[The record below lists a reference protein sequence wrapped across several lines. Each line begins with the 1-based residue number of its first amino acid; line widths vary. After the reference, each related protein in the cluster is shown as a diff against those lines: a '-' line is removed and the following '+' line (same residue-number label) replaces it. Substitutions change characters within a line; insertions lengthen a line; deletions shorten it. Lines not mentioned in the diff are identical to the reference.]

1 MNASMKTVVKTV
13 KHPVVLALL
22 AAVILYV
29 CYVAFKKFFKN
40 GGSKLPDIMQPIYNP
55 EDNKPTQLPWIPEDN
70 TPTQLPACPSCAKP
84 TQLPA
89 CPDCAK
95 PTQLPWIPD
104 DI

>member
-40 GGSKLPDIMQPIYNP
+40 GGSKLPEIMQPIYN
-55 EDNKPTQLPWIPEDN
+55 PEDN

-95 PTQLPWIPD
+95 PTQLPWISD

>member
-29 CYVAFKKFFKN
+29 CYLAFKKFFKKS
-40 GGSKLPDIMQPIYNP
+40 GSKLPD
-55 EDNKPTQLPWIPEDN
+55 DNKPTQLPWIPEDN

>member
-1 MNASMKTVVKTV
+1 MNASIKTAGKIV
-13 KHPVVLALL
+13 KHPVVMALL
-22 AAVILYV
+22 AALILYV
-29 CYVAFKKFFKN
+29 CYLAYKKFFKKN
-40 GGSKLPDIMQPIYNP
+40 GPKIMLPIY

-70 TPTQLPACPSCAKP
+70 KPTQLPTCPGCAKP

>member
-1 MNASMKTVVKTV
+1 MKTAEKIV
-13 KHPVVLALL
+13 KHPVVMALL
-22 AAVILYV
+22 AALILYV
-29 CYVAFKKFFKN
+29 CYLAYKKFFKKN
-40 GGSKLPDIMQPIYNP
+40 GPKIMLPIY
-55 EDNKPTQLPWIPEDN
+55 EDNKPTQLP
-70 TPTQLPACPSCAKP
+70 TCPGCAKP

>member
-1 MNASMKTVVKTV
+1 MNASMKTVVKTI

-40 GGSKLPDIMQPIYNP
+40 GGSKLPEIMQPIYNP
-55 EDNKPTQLPWIPEDN
+55 EDNK
-70 TPTQLPACPSCAKP
+70 PTQLPACPSCAKP

-95 PTQLPWIPD
+95 PTKLPWIPD

>member
-13 KHPVVLALL
+13 RHPVVLALI

-29 CYVAFKKFFKN
+29 CYVAFKKFFKK
-40 GGSKLPDIMQPIYNP
+40 GGSKLPEIMQPIYNP
-55 EDNKPTQLPWIPEDN
+55 EDNK
-70 TPTQLPACPSCAKP
+70 PTQLPACPSCAKP

-95 PTQLPWIPD
+95 PTQLPGIPMTFNM
-104 DI
+104 

>member
-1 MNASMKTVVKTV
+1 MNASIKTAGKIV
-13 KHPVVLALL
+13 KHPVVMALL
-22 AAVILYV
+22 AALILYV
-29 CYVAFKKFFKN
+29 CYLAYKKFFKKN
-40 GGSKLPDIMQPIYNP
+40 GPKIMLPIY
-55 EDNKPTQLPWIPEDN
+55 EDNKPTQLP
-70 TPTQLPACPSCAKP
+70 TCPGCAKP

>member
-13 KHPVVLALL
+13 RHPVVLALL

-29 CYVAFKKFFKN
+29 CYVAFKKIFKK
-40 GGSKLPDIMQPIYNP
+40 GGSKLPEIMQPIYIP
-55 EDNKPTQLPWIPEDN
+55 GDNK
-70 TPTQLPACPSCAKP
+70 PTQLPACPSCAKP